1 MNEKIERIADEADL
15 YADNYLSS
23 RGEYHPD
30 WHTVRD
36 RKFAEL
42 IVKDCIKVVYD
53 NVEVALDATGNVVF
67 EDELLKKHFGVE

>member
-36 RKFAEL
+36 RTFAEL
-42 IVKDCIKVVYD
+42 IIKECLSNMKNCD
-53 NVEVALDATGNVVF
+53 GDLDFAIWKT
-67 EDELLKKHFGVE
+67 KKHFGVE

>member
-1 MNEKIERIADEADL
+1 MNQRIKELATEAGLQPYEDCGPG
-15 YADNYLSS
+15 YVYKM
-23 RGEYHPD
+23 E
-30 WHTVRD
+30 
-36 RKFAEL
+36 KFAEL